1 MEKSTSKVI
10 FDDYSDVKE
19 CTDCQHWW
27 LNQCDGV
34 STDRTRPCNSFLAT
48 RRVKLPEEVKRLRT
62 LVYWLSAC
70 NVLYGILAAVL
81 LVMQWKGML

>member
-1 MEKSTSKVI
+1 MEKSI

-27 LNQCDGV
+27 TNACDGV
-34 STDRTRPCNSFLAT
+34 RANTRPCNSFLAT